1 MSEWQVSLISVWVG
15 GILGIVGSLLGSWL
29 SHRWEWKR
37 RHIEENLRWLEERY
51 QPALEFLGE
60 LIADLATQ
68 RPLDSTDLHKIQGR
82 VEQSA
87 RRAWPYAL
95 RLDPE
100 DTGLRDLVLDALTYA
115 RISQSRE
122 EFFEYMTRVL
132 MSFQTLS
139 TVFREEREEILSG
152 KSLKSLIQKRVQRR
166 KEEQQRFQQLL
177 SALEGFKEGKYS
189 TEQTIR
195 FVEKSYIRGTLLQFL
210 LDLIEQRAHNT
221 DRIAS
226 LKKKCRD
233 YGWI

>member
-1 MSEWQVSLISVWVG
+1 
-15 GILGIVGSLLGSWL
+15 
-29 SHRWEWKR
+29 
-37 RHIEENLRWLEERY
+37 
-51 QPALEFLGE
+51 
-60 LIADLATQ
+60 
-68 RPLDSTDLHKIQGR
+68 
-82 VEQSA
+82 
-87 RRAWPYAL
+87 
-95 RLDPE
+95 
-100 DTGLRDLVLDALTYA
+100 
-115 RISQSRE
+115 
-122 EFFEYMTRVL
+122 

-226 LKKKCRD
+226 LKKKCQD